1 MTPEMLE
8 SLKKRCTG
16 KAAKAQDVLGTLYEY
31 ERTIANLIHEVQWL
45 QNRVRGLEKQAELRN
60 GSNTSA

>member
-8 SLKKRCTG
+8 SLRQRCTG
-16 KAAKAQDVLGTLYEY
+16 KAAKAHNTVATLYEY

-60 GSNTSA
+60 GSNTPA